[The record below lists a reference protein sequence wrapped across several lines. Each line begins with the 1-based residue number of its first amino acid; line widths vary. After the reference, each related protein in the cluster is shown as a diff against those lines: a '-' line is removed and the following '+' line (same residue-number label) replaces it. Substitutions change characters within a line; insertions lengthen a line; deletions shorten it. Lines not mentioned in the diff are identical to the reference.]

1 MVTPPIMTKARS
13 TWFKCFFSAVNEKPI
28 RIIAKLIVVII
39 PMFRPYVPY
48 TWSIKLVF
56 ELIKTRT
63 TTINQD
69 KDQYLKYLYLTE
81 EYICQF
87 LYILKRKYPLS
98 DDRNIIRIGLNGSKD
113 SHGESASAE
122 SVNKTIT
129 CEQYNL
135 CVTNR
140 GCTMEISSIFAY
152 VLWFIW
158 WLYKT

>member
-13 TWFKCFFSAVNEKPI
+13 TWFKDFFSAVSKKPN
-28 RIIAKLIVVII
+28 RIIAKLIVVIT

-56 ELIKTRT
+56 ELNKTRT
-63 TTINQD
+63 TAINQD

-87 LYILKRKYPLS
+87 LYILRRKYPLS
-98 DDRNIIRIGLNGSKD
+98 DDRKSIRIGLNGSKD
-113 SHGESASAE
+113 SHGESASTE

-129 CEQYNL
+129 CQQYNL
-135 CVTNR
+135 CATNMAS
-140 GCTMEISSIFAY
+140 TMEISSVFAY
-152 VLWFIW
+152 VL
-158 WLYKT
+158 